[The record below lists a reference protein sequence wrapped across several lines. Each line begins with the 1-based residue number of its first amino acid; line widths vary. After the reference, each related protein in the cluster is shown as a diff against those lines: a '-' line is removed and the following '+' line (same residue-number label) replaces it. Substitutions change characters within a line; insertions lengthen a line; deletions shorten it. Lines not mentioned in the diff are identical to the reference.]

1 MAASASIAS
10 ILQRQVAALSDGQ
23 VFTIMV
29 ETQTEAAYFKAL
41 SRMVGSGKL
50 VRLEKGKYYKPK
62 RSNFGA
68 LRPSER
74 KL

>member
-41 SRMVGSGKL
+41 SRMVRSGKL
-50 VRLEKGKYYKPK
+50 ARILAHYDPQK
-62 RSNFGA
+62 
-68 LRPSER
+68 R

>member
-50 VRLEKGKYYKPK
+50 VRILAHYDPQK
-62 RSNFGA
+62 
-68 LRPSER
+68 R